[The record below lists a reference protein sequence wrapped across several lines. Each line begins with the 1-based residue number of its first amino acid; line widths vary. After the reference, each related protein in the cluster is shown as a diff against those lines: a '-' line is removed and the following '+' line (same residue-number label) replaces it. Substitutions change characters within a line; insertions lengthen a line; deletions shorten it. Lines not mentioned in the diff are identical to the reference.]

1 MLILTLLLQM
11 LVAVSI
17 FAAPSP
23 GMRGPTHISRHEE
36 FIEQATSEPGA
47 FHSLNWAGAV
57 ISDPVDSVAL
67 KLLARRSG
75 TLYRV
80 YLPCPPSSIRSP
92 SMAIL
97 VVHVVDHASIIY
109 PPPLCNTATVKSG
122 LDIEIKN
129 GVTSYFDWQAGN
141 TYTDVGNF
149 SAGDEI
155 ELTVEAIGRL
165 ETWATDVTKI
175 WSGVKGPWFIR

>member
-1 MLILTLLLQM
+1 MLILTLLLQT
-11 LVAVSI
+11 LVAVSV

-23 GMRGPTHISRHEE
+23 GMRGPSRISRHEE
-36 FIEQATSEPGA
+36 LIEQATSSEPGA
-47 FHSLNWAGAV
+47 FHSLNWAGAI
-57 ISDPVDSVAL
+57 ISDPGAEWNTV
-67 KLLARRSG
+67 
-75 TLYRV
+75 
-80 YLPCPPSSIRSP
+80 SSIFTLP
-92 SMAIL
+92 SI
-97 VVHVVDHASIIY
+97 VDPVGLRAAYISYNIS
-109 PPPLCNTATVKSG
+109 PPLCNTATVKSG

-129 GVTSYFDWQAGN
+129 GVTSYFAWNKYTPTGYYSTYTDWQAGN